1 MAGTFIKDVNAHIA
15 QFGVELVRGKGYF
28 YFADITDEPVADKIP
43 SVYTPYLRSMTF
55 RQWYEH
61 VEKAANGELAY

>member
-1 MAGTFIKDVNAHIA
+1 MAGTFIKDVNTHIA
-15 QFGVELVRGKGYF
+15 KFGVELVRGKGYF

-43 SVYTPYLRSMTF
+43 SVYTFYLRSMTF

-61 VEKAANGELAY
+61 VEKSVNSELSY

>member
-28 YFADITDEPVADKIP
+28 YFADITDEPIAEKIP
-43 SVYTPYLRSMTF
+43 SVYTNYLRSMTF
-55 RQWYEH
+55 RQWYLH
-61 VEKAANGELAY
+61 VENAVTGEI